1 MARPTSPMPAQVL
14 DLLAGL
20 PDPTGEALRAAR
32 LAAGLTLAQAAQLMG
47 YSTAQAVA
55 KAESG
60 NGCEPAR
67 FAVLLLATGQHP
79 GLTVTAK
86 P

>member
-1 MARPTSPMPAQVL
+1 MPASVL

-20 PDPTGEALRAAR
+20 PEPTGEALRAAR

-47 YSTAQAVA
+47 YSTPQALS
-55 KAESG
+55 KAEAG

-67 FAVLLLATGQHP
+67 LAVLLLATGQHP
-79 GLTVTAK
+79 SLTAEAR